1 MPGDG
6 TRLRKRIH
14 AGKYH
19 SRALSFEDSD
29 CVHAPRVDVTLV
41 VTGLLLEETNSML
54 DFLAAVIDL
63 YSLVLLVRVI
73 FTWLP
78 PRHRQNEFYEFM
90 RSITEPALRP
100 IRRVLPTSQRIDF
113 SPLVL
118 LLLLR
123 LVANLLRGA

>member
-1 MPGDG
+1 
-6 TRLRKRIH
+6 
-14 AGKYH
+14 
-19 SRALSFEDSD
+19 
-29 CVHAPRVDVTLV
+29 
-41 VTGLLLEETNSML
+41 ML
-54 DFLAAVIDL
+54 DFLAAVTDL

-90 RSITEPALRP
+90 RSITEPVLRP
-100 IRRVLPTSQRIDF
+100 IRRILPTSQRIDF